1 MTQLELSGDQNSALR
16 AIYDW
21 YRSGSPEMKM
31 GGLAGTGKTTIIG
44 TLPTQLTLAPDQ
56 IHFCAPTGKAAKV
69 LSKKLPKGHEATT
82 VHRLL
87 YRPVETHCVECP
99 HYKDETKNCHGTS
112 KQKCEGHKHPDP
124 IFSKCGVEFRRIDPE
139 LDGIVLPRLIVVD
152 EASMVDEYMHADLMS
167 LGVPILFVGDHGQL
181 PPVNG
186 NLNLMAENALD
197 IKLERIHR
205 QQEGNLILEIAY
217 RVRNGERMKY
227 FAKENCAYGPRSAM
241 DIAWGEGV
249 EAQVITYTNRT
260 RMGLNRIVRKALKL
274 PEGVPTIG
282 DRVICLRNH
291 NEKGIVNGT
300 IGTIDKV
307 IPQGDIYEAVINL
320 VGEDK
325 PYEGPILAEQF
336 TEADTQWAPKEIDL
350 WTFAYALTCHKA
362 QGSEAEDVIVV
373 LESFHPRMSL
383 EDRARW
389 LYTAVTRAKSSL
401 TIIDW
406 NN

>member
-1 MTQLELSGDQNSALR
+1 MIELSGDQRSALS
-16 AIYDW
+16 AIGDW
-21 YRSGSPEMKM
+21 HRSGSPEFKM
-31 GGLAGTGKTTIIG
+31 GGLAGTGKTTI
-44 TLPTQLTLAPDQ
+44 TAQLPEWLGMKPGD

-87 YRPVETHCVECP
+87 YRPVETHCPECP

-112 KQKCEGHKHPDP
+112 KQKCPGHKDQ
-124 IFSKCGVEFRRIDPE
+124 FMDACGVKFRRIDPE
-139 LDGIVLPRLIVVD
+139 MDGIELPRLIVCD
-152 EASMVDEYMHADLMS
+152 EASMVDEYMHEDMS
-167 LGVPILFVGDHGQL
+167 MLGVPMLFVGDHGQL

-186 NLNLMAENALD
+186 NLNLMEERALD
-197 IKLERIHR
+197 VKLERIHR
-205 QQEGNLILEIAY
+205 QAEGSLILEIAY
-217 RVRNGERMKY
+217 KVREGQRMKY
-227 FAKENCAYGPRSAM
+227 FQKDNCCYGPRSAM
-241 DIAWGEGV
+241 DISWGEGT

-260 RMGLNRIVRKALKL
+260 RMGLNRIVRKALRL
-274 PEGVPTIG
+274 PEGTPVIG

-300 IGTIDKV
+300 VGTISKIV
-307 IPQGDIYEAVINL
+307 PQGDIYQAEIAI

-325 PYEGPILAEQF
+325 PYEGEILAEQF